1 MANRG
6 VVQRGTLGDKRFS
19 SMARRNQSGRGT
31 KFRGKREGHH
41 GESKSW
47 RRLKSM
53 EAGLQVKEE
62 VLTRGTL
69 PPLRQEER
77 MQTESDK
84 RCGEGGPG
92 NRDICP

>member
-1 MANRG
+1 M
-6 VVQRGTLGDKRFS
+6 V
-19 SMARRNQSGRGT
+19 RRNQSGGGRNLE
-31 KFRGKREGHH
+31 GKEGDH

-47 RRLKSM
+47 RRLSV

-62 VLTRGTL
+62 VLTRGTR

-92 NRDICP
+92 NGDICP